1 MLVHLDVSER
11 RPVLGGRSWG
21 ATGAYEQIEGRAHF
35 TFDPQLGL
43 NAPVVDLRRAPRS
56 AQGLVECCA
65 DFWMLKP
72 VQAIKGSGHMLYYVV
87 NRGR

>member
-1 MLVHLDVSER
+1 M
-11 RPVLGGRSWG
+11 LGGRAWG

-35 TFDPQLGL
+35 AFDPQLGL
-43 NAPVVDLRRAPRS
+43 NAPVVDLRWACV

-72 VQAIKGSGHMLYYVV
+72 VQAIKGSGICCIM
-87 NRGR
+87 